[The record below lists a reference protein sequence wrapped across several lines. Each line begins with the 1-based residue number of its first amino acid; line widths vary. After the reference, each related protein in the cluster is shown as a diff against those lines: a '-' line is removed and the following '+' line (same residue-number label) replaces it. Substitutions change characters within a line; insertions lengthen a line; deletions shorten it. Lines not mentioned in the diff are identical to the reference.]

1 MIPKQRIAYLTIT
14 FGVMLLGLLSRKVA
28 IVPLAVGD
36 LLYAVFIYFGFRF
49 LFYKHYNTTQTACLG
64 LLFCYLIE
72 YSQLLDFPLLQQ
84 LRQYAIVRTI
94 IGQGFLWTDIL
105 AYTLGTL
112 LANYA
117 DKKLN

>member
-1 MIPKQRIAYLTIT
+1 MIPKQRIAYLIT
-14 FGVMLLGLLSRKVA
+14 TLSVMFLGLLSRKVTV
-28 IVPLAVGD
+28 IPLATGD

-72 YSQLLDFPLLQQ
+72 YSQLLDFSLLQQ
-84 LRQYAIVRTI
+84 LRQYTLVRTI
-94 IGQGFLWTDIL
+94 IGQGFLWSDIL

-112 LANYA
+112 LAYYA